1 METVLGIVWFLIIG
15 ACSIGLVVGSILLI
29 VHGFKKDTTW
39 GVINLLV
46 PFGAI
51 VFMFKYPD
59 EAEPG
64 RKITIISFLG
74 LIAGL
79 AISVAIGSAMGT

>member
-1 METVLGIVWFLIIG
+1 MEAIIAIAFTLITA

-59 EAEPG
+59 EAEPE
-64 RKITIISFLG
+64 RKITLISLIG
-74 LIAGL
+74 LIATIALTG
-79 AISVAIGSAMGT
+79 IIGSTV

>member
-1 METVLGIVWFLIIG
+1 MEAIIAIALTLITT
-15 ACSIGLVVGSILLI
+15 ACSIGLVVGSILLV

>member
-15 ACSIGLVVGSILLI
+15 ACSIGLVVGSILLV

-64 RKITIISFLG
+64 RKITLISLIG
-74 LIAGL
+74 LIATIALTG
-79 AISVAIGSAMGT
+79 IIGSTV

>member
-1 METVLGIVWFLIIG
+1 MEAIIAIAFTLITA

-64 RKITIISFLG
+64 RKITLISLIG
-74 LIAGL
+74 LIATIALTG
-79 AISVAIGSAMGT
+79 IIGSTV

>member
-1 METVLGIVWFLIIG
+1 MEAIIAIALTLITT

-64 RKITIISFLG
+64 RKITLISLIG
-74 LIAGL
+74 LIATIALTG
-79 AISVAIGSAMGT
+79 IIGSTV